1 LTKACGAEADGDR
14 EGPLMSNQ
22 PAGPPRPALDLRG
35 AVDLGAL
42 AARRPPADGATAAGS
57 APAAAGAPTA
67 GQASAFVLDVTD
79 ATFATDVIATSMTVP
94 VVIDF
99 WATWCGP
106 CKQLSPVLEKLA
118 AELDGRILLAKVDVD
133 ANPQLQQ
140 AFQVQSIPTVFAVVK
155 QQPIPLFQGAQ
166 PEPQVRAVVT
176 ELLRVA
182 EANGV
187 TGRLQGGP
195 ALEEEEA
202 AEPAEEPLPPL
213 LQAAYDAIE
222 RDDLAGAIAAYEQAL
237 KENPRDDEARVG
249 LAQVR
254 LMQRT
259 ADVDV
264 KAARAAAAASP
275 ADVDAQL
282 MAADLDLQAGHVED
296 AFGRLIETVRLTSDD
311 ERERVRAHLVELF
324 ELVGV
329 ADPRVARARG
339 RLASALF

>member
-1 LTKACGAEADGDR
+1 
-14 EGPLMSNQ
+14 MSNQ

-42 AARRPPADGATAAGS
+42 AARRPPPADGVSTAGAAPAGEPAPAAGS
-57 APAAAGAPTA
+57 P
-67 GQASAFVLDVTD
+67 SAFVLDVTD

-195 ALEEEEA
+195 VAEDEVE
-202 AEPAEEPLPPL
+202 AEPVEEPLPPL
-213 LQAAYDAIE
+213 LQTAYDAIE

-264 KAARAAAAASP
+264 KAARAAAAANP

-282 MAADLDLQAGHVED
+282 MAADLDLQGGHVED

-324 ELVGV
+324 ELVGA